1 MMSLPHR
8 PSGPDEDRDNPFKNI
23 DGISL
28 RALSEGMR
36 RLIFAAPAVV
46 LAACDAPSAS
56 STAPASATPAHD
68 AQLVAE
74 FSVTN
79 LAASRAFYE
88 GLGFKTAHAEKTFLE
103 MRWIDGHKLFLS
115 ESGGGSARPNKPT
128 VNLRIG
134 VSNVDE
140 YWKRAQTMQ
149 ARVVTPIGD
158 RFYGERDFLIA
169 DPDGFGLRFAS
180 LLPAG
185 HW

>member
-1 MMSLPHR
+1 MS
-8 PSGPDEDRDNPFKNI
+8 
-23 DGISL
+23 
-28 RALSEGMR
+28 
-36 RLIFAAPAVV
+36 RLIFAAPAVI
-46 LAACDAPSAS
+46 LAACDTPSPTATAS
-56 STAPASATPAHD
+56 PASTPPHE

-88 GLGFKTAHAEKTFLE
+88 SLGFKTAHAEKKFLE
-103 MRWIDGHKLFLS
+103 LQWIDGHKLFLS
-115 ESGGGSARPNKPT
+115 ESGPGSARPDKPT
-128 VNLRIG
+128 VNLRVG
-134 VSNVDE
+134 VANADE
-140 YWKRAQTMQ
+140 YWKRAQAVK

-180 LLPAG
+180 LLPTG

>member
-1 MMSLPHR
+1 
-8 PSGPDEDRDNPFKNI
+8 
-23 DGISL
+23 
-28 RALSEGMR
+28 MR
-36 RLIFAAPAVV
+36 RVIFAAPVV
-46 LAACDAPSAS
+46 ALAACDAT
-56 STAPASATPAHD
+56 STAPKAPSAATPPHE

-74 FSVTN
+74 FSVKD

-103 MRWIDGHKLFLS
+103 LRWIDGHKLFLS
-115 ESGGGSARPNKPT
+115 QSGTGSAPAKPA
-128 VNLRIG
+128 VNLRVG
-134 VSNVDE
+134 VANVDE
-140 YWKRAQTMQ
+140 YWKRAQAMQ

-180 LLPAG
+180 LLPKG